1 VLLRASSNSLLV
13 LCAGAL
19 LRAMKPLRVS
29 DDYDYDTYTTHT
41 QIPNYQPITNQSLT
55 ARPYLRYAV
64 PIGFRAVSPR
74 LAAGVPRRARSFF
87 DGSAIRRGRPSRTTS
102 RVSDNPYTTRI
113 KYPNTQIPPNH
124 RRNAHR
130 LPIRRIVVID
140 LDANRVRGDRDEVE
154 GKGSTASG
162 TQSQGPSGNNR
173 GRSDNRSRSKSRGK
187 STERGAG

>member
-1 VLLRASSNSLLV
+1 MYSVLLRASSNSLLV

-102 RVSDNPYTTRI
+102 RVSSVNPYTTQI
-113 KYPNTQIPPNH
+113 NTQIPKYH
-124 RRNAHR
+124 
-130 LPIRRIVVID
+130 PIT
-140 LDANRVRGDRDEVE
+140 DETLTHHPYV
-154 GKGSTASG
+154 GSS
-162 TQSQGPSGNNR
+162 
-173 GRSDNRSRSKSRGK
+173 
-187 STERGAG
+187 